1 MTHTTMASRRALA
14 AGLGA
19 ALALLATA
27 ARAQD
32 PAPAVP
38 AGEPAAGAPAAA
50 PKAPPAPSLE
60 PLVKEQVGAD
70 DAAVAAQGRIDALS
84 DETREML
91 LQYRQY
97 LRETESLREYRE
109 QLEAQVQSQV
119 EEIGFVEKQLVEIE
133 TTARE
138 VLPLMQKMLDTLERF
153 VALDL
158 PFQLEERRKRVA
170 GLRDAM
176 ARADVTISEKY
187 RRIVEAYQIE
197 ADYGR
202 TLEAYQGELGEGPQ
216 ARTVRFLR
224 LGRVALLYQTL
235 DGEDTGYFDAGQKQW
250 VRDDSYR
257 SAVRRATAHR
267 DRAAC
272 RQRRRAG
279 CRHAPPSTAAARA
292 RG

>member
-1 MTHTTMASRRALA
+1 MTHTTIATARGLLAALCAA
-14 AGLGA
+14 AGLAVVEAGA
-19 ALALLATA
+19 QEPQA
-27 ARAQD
+27 A
-32 PAPAVP
+32 
-38 AGEPAAGAPAAA
+38 EPAQGAPAAE
-50 PKAPPAPSLE
+50 PKAAAPAKSLE
-60 PLVKEQVGAD
+60 PLVREQVGAD
-70 DAAVAAQGRIDALS
+70 DAAVASQERVDALS

-109 QLEAQVQSQV
+109 QLEAQVRSQG
-119 EEIGFVEKQLVEIE
+119 EEIAFVQQQLVEIE

-153 VALDL
+153 VGLDL

-170 GLRDAM
+170 SLREAM

-202 TLEAYQGELGEGPQ
+202 TLETYQGELGEGAQ

-235 DGEDTGYFDAGQKQW
+235 DGEETGYYDAGQKRW
-250 VRDDSYR
+250 VVDDSYR
-257 SAVRRATAHR
+257 SAVRHGFAVA
-267 DRAAC
+267 DKSS
-272 RQRRRAG
+272 
-279 CRHAPPSTAAARA
+279 APDLLQAPVPAPQEERS
-292 RG
+292 

>member
-1 MTHTTMASRRALA
+1 MTHRATSASRALA
-14 AGLGA
+14 AALCLAAGLA
-19 ALALLATA
+19 PA

-32 PAPAVP
+32 
-38 AGEPAAGAPAAA
+38 EPKA
-50 PKAPPAPSLE
+50 APPAPSLE
-60 PLVKEQVGAD
+60 PVVKEQVGAD
-70 DAAVAAQGRIDALS
+70 EAAVAAQERIDALS

-97 LRETESLREYRE
+97 LRETESLRQYRE

-119 EEIGFVEKQLVEIE
+119 EEIAFVQQQLVEIE

-153 VALDL
+153 VGLDL

-202 TLEAYQGELGEGPQ
+202 TLEAYQGELGEGAQ
-216 ARTVRFLR
+216 VRTVRFLR

-235 DGEDTGYFDAGQKQW
+235 DGEETGYYDAEQQRW
-250 VRDDSYR
+250 VVDDSYR
-257 SAVRRATAHR
+257 SAVRHGFAVA
-267 DRAAC
+267 DKSS
-272 RQRRRAG
+272 
-279 CRHAPPSTAAARA
+279 APDLLQAPVPAPREERS
-292 RG
+292 